1 MKMLTL
7 SALNNLQTSLVL
19 PSNTHG
25 YNINAPQLRTNNN
38 PKGNSGSPS
47 APFLNIQ
54 HLTFILSMFFLRNF

>member
-7 SALNNLQTSLVL
+7 SALNNLQTSLAL

-38 PKGNSGSPS
+38 PRGNSGSPS
-47 APFLNIQ
+47 APF
-54 HLTFILSMFFLRNF
+54 